1 MLCDMILTI
10 YYQAMLQDYMGKI
23 RNCLDD
29 NPNINAYPLETFYC
43 ALKCLSEGIPV
54 AEITHVTVDRFST
67 IYNFIKNETKIQ
79 SSLVDRKKLVSEL
92 SDFILPFR
100 KYLVVNDVNKGI
112 MNHFDDT
119 EFLENIDKNLVNCK

>member
-1 MLCDMILTI
+1 MILTI
-10 YYQAMLQDYMGKI
+10 LLPSMLQDYMGKI

-43 ALKCLSEGIPV
+43 ALKCLSQGIP
-54 AEITHVTVDRFST
+54 ASEITHVTIDRFST

-79 SSLVDRKKLVSEL
+79 STLVDRKKLVSEL

-100 KYLVVNDVNKGI
+100 KYLVLNDVNKAI
-112 MNHFDDT
+112 MIHFDNM
-119 EFLENIDKNLVNCK
+119 EFLENIDKNLVSCR